1 MVAELSGAHRTSQVA
16 PSEAGRLHAQTS
28 ASCPARSPVSASFL
42 ICYLDARSHSLSRPS
57 PRPDLLAQALLLL
70 HPCGLAGSH
79 RNGSHPGTLV
89 LATPSSKNAEKGLE
103 KQ

>member
-16 PSEAGRLHAQTS
+16 PSEAGRLHAQIS
-28 ASCPARSPVSASFL
+28 ASCPARSPISASFL

-57 PRPDLLAQALLLL
+57 SSI
-70 HPCGLAGSH
+70 HTGSH
-79 RNGSHPGTLV
+79 RSGSHPGTLV

>member
-70 HPCGLAGSH
+70 HPHGLPQEWFPP
-79 RNGSHPGTLV
+79 RNPGACHPLLQKRREG
-89 LATPSSKNAEKGLE
+89 A
-103 KQ
+103 